1 MKTFRFI
8 GMALFAVLLCVNF
21 VACGGSDDTPKI
33 EKEEHVVTDEKKLI
47 EMKDVSSDGGT
58 GQMIFTYDS
67 RGRLISKKGGV
78 TGDTNYTW
86 GDKMIMAEDYWG
98 VNTYT
103 LNSKNLVDNVK
114 NSDLESVYFTYN
126 SENQMVAFGDYVKY
140 HWENGKLVIR
150 TLDNDYYFEEL
161 TYTYSEKTCKGYF
174 PLYAYYYFDDAYEIS
189 LVHPELFGLRS
200 SKLPTQIRT
209 KDENGVENI
218 ETFTYTF
225 YDDGYIETCTYT
237 DNNYKTIYTFI
248 WK

>member
-1 MKTFRFI
+1 MKTFRMI
-8 GMALFAVLLCVNF
+8 GMALFAFLMCVNF
-21 VACGGSDDTPKI
+21 AACSSDDEPTE
-33 EKEEHVVTDEKKLI
+33 EKKENIVTNEKKLI

-67 RGRLISKKGGV
+67 KGRLISKKGGV

-103 LNSKNLVDNVK
+103 LNSKNLVENIKD
-114 NSDLESVYFTYN
+114 SDDEPINFTYN
-126 SENQMVAFGDYVKY
+126 IDNQIVTFGDFVKY
-140 HWENGKLVIR
+140 HWENGKLIKKAI
-150 TLDNDYYFEEL
+150 DNDYYSKEL

-174 PLYAYYYFDDAYEIS
+174 PLYAYYYFDDDYEIS

-200 SKLPTQIRT
+200 SQLPTQIRT
-209 KDENGVENI
+209 KHENGHEYI

-225 YDDGYIETCTYT
+225 YDDGYIETCTYS
-237 DNNYKTIYTFI
+237 DDNYKTIYTFI